1 MRLWSRQ
8 TKKWLPYSIYVL
20 VGGFLIGTLFFVW
33 ANILVT
39 TTMEKY
45 IFMTDN
51 EDLPEVDAVVILWAM
66 VYSDGRLSRAVQERV
81 DEAITLRKAGKARK
95 ILISWDNR
103 TRYYDEVTTIKNYL
117 FAKDIP
123 AEAIFL
129 DFAWLDTYD
138 SMYRAQYIFQVQS
151 LLIPTQAFHVDRAV
165 FLARRLGIDA
175 YGTITDTYTLPQLG
189 RLHLR
194 EFFARG
200 KAWRDILMWSSPRHL
215 GEQIPITGKSN
226 SS

>member
-1 MRLWSRQ
+1 
-8 TKKWLPYSIYVL
+8 
-20 VGGFLIGTLFFVW
+20 
-33 ANILVT
+33 
-39 TTMEKY
+39 
-45 IFMTDN
+45 
-51 EDLPEVDAVVILWAM
+51 
-66 VYSDGRLSRAVQERV
+66 
-81 DEAITLRKAGKARK
+81 
-95 ILISWDNR
+95 
-103 TRYYDEVTTIKNYL
+103 VTTIKNYL

-129 DFAWLDTYD
+129 DFAGLDTYD

-175 YGTITDTYTLPQLG
+175 YGTITDTYTLPQIE

-200 KAWRDILMWSSPRHL
+200 KAWRDILV
-215 GEQIPITGKSN
+215 
-226 SS
+226 